1 MARLSTIPVSE
12 PWLGAKERRLVDECI
27 DSGWVSSQGKFVGEF
42 EKLFSG
48 YCGVRYGVATSSG
61 TSALHLALLSLNI
74 GPGDEV
80 IVPTLSFIATANCVA
95 YVGATPVFVDS
106 NRETWNLDPA
116 AVARALTR
124 RTRAII
130 VVHIYGHPA
139 EMDEILAI
147 AKRHGCDVIE
157 DACEAHGAEYRG
169 RKVGSLGTIGCFSFY
184 GNKIITT
191 GEGGMLVTNDR
202 SLVETAAMLRDHGMS
217 RKKKYWHPRIGFNYR
232 MTNLQA
238 ALGVAQ
244 LERIGRII
252 SLKRRNAELYNSL
265 LEGTDGITR
274 PPELPWAKSVF
285 WLYTVLVKDSSK
297 VSRNALIRELGR
309 RGFEARPAFCVI
321 SNMPPYRNGTYQR
334 FPVAARIARAGLSL
348 PSSPL
353 LKADDIHRIC
363 NVIRGV
369 SKGK

>member
-1 MARLSTIPVSE
+1 MARHSTIPVSA

-42 EKLFSG
+42 ETLFSG
-48 YCGVRYGVATSSG
+48 YCGVKYGVATSSG

-116 AVARALTR
+116 AVAKALTR

-130 VVHIYGHPA
+130 VVHTYGHPA

-202 SLVETAAMLRDHGMS
+202 SVTEKAGMLRDHGMS
-217 RKKKYWHPRIGFNYR
+217 KKKKYWHPRIGFNYR

-244 LERIGRII
+244 LERIDQVIDR
-252 SLKRRNAELYNSL
+252 KRKNAELYNSQL
-265 LEGTDGITR
+265 KGIPGFAP
-274 PPELPWAKSVF
+274 PPEAPWVRSVF
-285 WLYTVLVKDSSK
+285 WLYTVLVKDSLGI
-297 VSRNALIRELGR
+297 SRNRLIRELGR
-309 RGFEARPAFCVI
+309 RGFEARPAFCLI
-321 SNMPPYRNGTYQR
+321 SNMPPYRNGAHQK
-334 FPVAARIARAGLSL
+334 FPVAQKIARAGLSL

-353 LKADDIHRIC
+353 LKAVDIQRIC
-363 NVIRGV
+363 NAIRGLV
-369 SKGK
+369 NGK